1 MSKQTDASISVGTE
15 SNSRPCGGCDKVA
28 VKNRYADC
36 GQESCKAFHRLPQSP
51 FLSPSS
57 ALYRHQR
64 SAASRC
70 TSTLSCKD
78 DRSYYITTPIFY
90 VNASPHLGHL
100 YSAVI
105 ADCLHRY
112 KLLQGFNSKF
122 GTGTDEH
129 GLKIQQAAEAAGK
142 DPLNFCT
149 DVSERFKHLFNSC
162 NISYTDYIRTTEQR
176 HHQAVKHFWS
186 VLWNKGLIYKG
197 SYEGWYST
205 QDESFLTSLQVGD
218 ALDSSGKEIKV
229 SLESGHKVEWM
240 KEENYMFRL
249 SAFRSQ
255 LLDWLRGN
263 PRAIQPELF
272 SQIVQ
277 QVLQED
283 LADLSVSRQRSRLQW
298 GIPVPGDAE
307 QTIYVWLDALVNY
320 LTVAGYPD
328 KHDQWW
334 NVAHHIVGKDILKFH
349 AIYWPAFLLGAGLPL
364 PQTIYV
370 HSHWTSGGK
379 KMSKSVGNV
388 VDPVECSQK
397 FTIDGIR
404 YFLLRQCI
412 PESDSDYTDDKVRKL
427 LNAELADTLGG
438 LLNRCTAPAL
448 NPAQVYPAFCPQS
461 FPYEQGGRAVVE
473 DYHMLDSVK
482 NLPAVVEQ
490 HYESMHVY
498 KALEA
503 IIACVRKTNGFVQR
517 HAPWKLDR
525 RDSEDQRWLDTIL
538 HVSFECLRIYGT
550 LLQPIVP
557 GISNILLS
565 RLGVQPG
572 ERSLADV
579 NFLPRHQGMD
589 CPFEGRALGSDSG
602 VLFTRLENPNLDKQS
617 PKKTKKADKLK

>member
-1 MSKQTDASISVGTE
+1 MRTPFLLFT
-15 SNSRPCGGCDKVA
+15 R
-28 VKNRYADC
+28 
-36 GQESCKAFHRLPQSP
+36 SCKAIYRLQRSP
-51 FLSPSS
+51 FFSPVS
-57 ALYRHQR
+57 ALCRQQTISVLR
-64 SAASRC
+64 N
-70 TSTLSCKD
+70 TSTVSCED

-122 GTGTDEH
+122 ATGTDEH

-142 DPLNFCT
+142 DPLIFCT
-149 DVSERFKHLFNSC
+149 NVSERFKHLFNSC
-162 NISYTDYIRTTEQR
+162 DISYTDYIRTTEQR

-186 VLWNKGLIYKG
+186 VLWNKGFIYKG

-205 QDESFLTSLQVGD
+205 QDESFLTALQVGD
-218 ALDSSGKEIKV
+218 AVDSSGNEIKV
-229 SLESGHKVEWM
+229 SLDSGHKVEWM

-255 LLDWLRGN
+255 VLEWLKGN

-272 SQIVQ
+272 YQTVLQ
-277 QVLQED
+277 WLQED
-283 LADLSVSRQRSRLQW
+283 LPDLSVSRQRSRLQW
-298 GIPVPGDAE
+298 GIPVPGDAD

-328 KHDQWW
+328 KHNQWW

-349 AIYWPAFLLGAGLPL
+349 ALYWPAFLLGAGLPL

-370 HSHWTSGGK
+370 HSHWTVGGK
-379 KMSKSVGNV
+379 KMSKSLGNV
-388 VDPVECSQK
+388 VDPLERSKK
-397 FTIDGIR
+397 FTTDGMR
-404 YFLLRQCI
+404 YFLLRQGV
-412 PESDSDYTDDKVRKL
+412 PDSDCDYTDDKVFKL
-427 LNAELADTLGG
+427 LNSELADSLGG

-448 NPAQVYPAFCPQS
+448 NPAQVYTAFCPQS
-461 FPYEQGGRAVVE
+461 FPSEQGCRAVVE
-473 DYHMLDSVK
+473 DYHMLDAVK
-482 NLPAVVEQ
+482 KLPAVVEN

-503 IIACVRKTNGFVQR
+503 ISACVRQTNGFVQR

-525 RDSEDQRWLDTIL
+525 SDIKDQRWLDTII
-538 HVSFECLRIYGT
+538 HVSLECLRIYGT

-557 GISNILLS
+557 EISNKLLS
-565 RLGVQPG
+565 RLGVQPE

-579 NFLPRHQGMD
+579 NFLPKFSGMD
-589 CPFEGRALGSDSG
+589 CP
-602 VLFTRLENPNLDKQS
+602 V
-617 PKKTKKADKLK
+617 